1 MHTFL
6 HSSKADD
13 GTLLD
18 MASQT
23 NPGIQSVS
31 VSKRAANNLG
41 PVVKDDL
48 VALEDGSIAKC
59 CFSGKDGPEWWCMLW
74 SSRTP
79 YSVVA
84 RLRLRG
90 VQTHH
95 FHIEVHIYKYIY
107 IYIYIHM
114 SYITYI
120 SIYIY
125 IVIHTY
131 THKCMCGR
139 ALQC

>member
-23 NPGIQSVS
+23 NPGIQSLS
-31 VSKRAANNLG
+31 VSKRAANNFG

-59 CFSGKDGPEWWCMLW
+59 RFSGKDGPEL
-74 SSRTP
+74 
-79 YSVVA
+79 
-84 RLRLRG
+84 
-90 VQTHH
+90 
-95 FHIEVHIYKYIY
+95 
-107 IYIYIHM
+107 
-114 SYITYI
+114 
-120 SIYIY
+120 
-125 IVIHTY
+125 
-131 THKCMCGR
+131 
-139 ALQC
+139 